1 MKCMPDQY
9 FPQQNFF
16 HLFDFLIPHWRVLD
30 MPEGNTRNFCQE
42 ISYFLR
48 RLDVRVVQG
57 LSILSDKW
65 NTSQWLDLPAFD
77 ELAVHSNKL
86 GWHAGLGVCV
96 LRGRLLEEG
105 FPVRWWQRL
114 RLLRFRGGLLWFGL
128 GFWLRFLLLD
138 FCFHLFTT
146 LLELDV
152 CVGLLFLYIFTILF
166 IFTTLIL
173 LFHIILFPCLIP
185 NLPKLL
191 ILPTNHQINLFI
203 ALNLLLYPQL
213 LHINLFLL
221 PFIIIFCLVIILLN
235 ITVTF
240 KLIVYFFIYCI
251 ELKLLSR
258 FLLHKWTIRCWS
270 QHLLLGF
277 CYIIEIY

>member
-1 MKCMPDQY
+1 MS
-9 FPQQNFF
+9 
-16 HLFDFLIPHWRVLD
+16 
-30 MPEGNTRNFCQE
+30 EGDTRNFCQE
-42 ISYFLR
+42 ISHFLC
-48 RLDVRVVQG
+48 RLDVRVIQG

-65 NTSQWLDLPAFD
+65 NTGQWLDLPAFYKFT
-77 ELAVHSNKL
+77 VHSNEL

-96 LRGRLLEEG
+96 LGGRLLEEG

-114 RLLRFRGGLLWFGL
+114 RLLCFRGGLLWFGL
-128 GFWLRFLLLD
+128 GFRLRFLLLD
-138 FCFHLFTT
+138 FCFHLFAT
-146 LLELDV
+146 LLKLDV
-152 CVGLLFLYIFTILF
+152 WVDLLFFYIFTILL
-166 IFTTLIL
+166 IFTTLIFF
-173 LFHIILFPCLIP
+173 FHIIFFPHLIP
-185 NLPKLL
+185 NLSKLL

-213 LHINLFLL
+213 LYINLLLL
-221 PFIIIFCLVIILLN
+221 PFIIILCLVIILLN

-240 KLIVYFFIYCI
+240 KLVVYFFVYCI

-258 FLLHKWTIRCWS
+258 FLLHKWTVRCWS